1 MQKATM
7 QLERRVRMCTW
18 NRLEEV
24 MELARTKWRDGDG
37 RYRKAYFRLFHIKWN
52 PDVKK
57 VA

>member
-1 MQKATM
+1 
-7 QLERRVRMCTW
+7 MCTW